1 MTSPTVN
8 LNIKDV
14 EVDMSVDGAFG
25 NENGT
30 SLMKITTIEEHSIC
44 LYFFINIKNNAIGA
58 VNAHTIRDICPCC
71 KVKILQCEVLN
82 KSENKKKVLQDAYA
96 WMIKAEKYR
105 LQLSLGNYGNLNVI
119 G

>member
-30 SLMKITTIEEHSIC
+30 SLMKITTIEEHS
-44 LYFFINIKNNAIGA
+44 L
-58 VNAHTIRDICPCC
+58 
-71 KVKILQCEVLN
+71 
-82 KSENKKKVLQDAYA
+82 
-96 WMIKAEKYR
+96 
-105 LQLSLGNYGNLNVI
+105 
-119 G
+119 